1 MKYEFL
7 KNYIKEYLNRKEI
20 YGIKDEEIAKYL
32 QTNIKNLKKFE
43 SGDLNVNMRFLWLLN
58 RRFKG
63 NIDLKFD
70 NINSLEF
77 SPEMIK
83 WFEKISQKTGD
94 SNDEILKKMLKT
106 IFGEKNGKSPELSL
120 GNDFQIWEDSFKDAE
135 ESITLKSYIS
145 REKVKK
151 YMHII
156 KNTVVSNVDLKEVN
170 FKVSKDIYER
180 FETEKQAH
188 NFKVN
193 AITKM
198 NSYYYIGFYNRD
210 NEKTGYYKAYFE
222 TKIFIDED
230 SEQYLQDEEL
240 KDAYIKKINNE
251 MLKPI
256 IEENYS
262 KILKLL

>member
-83 WFEKISQKTGD
+83 WFEKIFT
-94 SNDEILKKMLKT
+94 
-106 IFGEKNGKSPELSL
+106 KN
-120 GNDFQIWEDSFKDAE
+120 
-135 ESITLKSYIS
+135 
-145 REKVKK
+145 R
-151 YMHII
+151 
-156 KNTVVSNVDLKEVN
+156 
-170 FKVSKDIYER
+170 
-180 FETEKQAH
+180 
-188 NFKVN
+188 
-193 AITKM
+193 
-198 NSYYYIGFYNRD
+198 
-210 NEKTGYYKAYFE
+210 
-222 TKIFIDED
+222 
-230 SEQYLQDEEL
+230 
-240 KDAYIKKINNE
+240 
-251 MLKPI
+251 
-256 IEENYS
+256 
-262 KILKLL
+262 

>member
-1 MKYEFL
+1 
-7 KNYIKEYLNRKEI
+7 
-20 YGIKDEEIAKYL
+20 
-32 QTNIKNLKKFE
+32 
-43 SGDLNVNMRFLWLLN
+43 
-58 RRFKG
+58 
-63 NIDLKFD
+63 
-70 NINSLEF
+70 
-77 SPEMIK
+77 
-83 WFEKISQKTGD
+83 
-94 SNDEILKKMLKT
+94 
-106 IFGEKNGKSPELSL
+106 
-120 GNDFQIWEDSFKDAE
+120 
-135 ESITLKSYIS
+135 
-145 REKVKK
+145 
-151 YMHII
+151 
-156 KNTVVSNVDLKEVN
+156 LKEVN